1 MWTTTTDKNK
11 TKIMSQKACILTFTE
26 ARSRLTKA
34 DVAVEVVVV
43 VTVQVVAPIGMSA
56 YLDPVKGTRHNY

>member
-1 MWTTTTDKNK
+1 
-11 TKIMSQKACILTFTE
+11 MSQKACILTFTE

-34 DVAVEVVVV
+34 DVAVEVAVV